1 MKPRVLILGAG
12 FAGLEAAKRLAD
24 KPADVTIIDRQNH
37 HLFQPLLY
45 QVATSGLSATEICQP
60 IRSVFADAPNI
71 RVVMDE
77 VTGIDLDGRTVT
89 ARGGS
94 HAFDYLIVAL
104 GCRTSWF
111 GNDEWERHAPGLKTI
126 GDALAIR
133 SRLLRAFE
141 SAETSLDEPARARLM
156 TIVIVGGGP
165 TGVELAGACAEL
177 ARHVL
182 RRDFRNIDPRQTRVL
197 LIEAMDRILPQLPA
211 RLGQEAAR
219 ELEQLGV
226 EVRTGTRVRSVDAE
240 GVTLD
245 DGEPIPSG
253 NVVWA
258 AGVQGSPI
266 GRLLGAETDRAGRVK
281 VLDDLSLAGHRNVF
295 VLGDLAV
302 VSTPDGQPVP
312 GVAPAAMQMGRY
324 AGALIAR
331 EVTRSEPGD
340 RRAFRYIDKG
350 SMATIGRSAAVAK
363 IGPLEFGGFP
373 AWLAWMFIHLL
384 FLVGFRNK
392 LAVLLQWIYAYF
404 AYRRGARV
412 ILPSPA
418 ESTPAPRPVG

>member
-12 FAGLEAAKRLAD
+12 FAGLEAAKRLAG
-24 KPADVTIIDRQNH
+24 KPVDVTIIDRQNH

-45 QVATSGLSATEICQP
+45 QVATSGLSAPEICQP
-60 IRSVFADAPNI
+60 IRSVFAHAPNI

-77 VTGIDLDGRTVT
+77 VTGVDLEGRQVLT
-89 ARGGS
+89 ASGS
-94 HAFDYLIVAL
+94 HGYEYLIVAL

-111 GNDEWERHAPGLKTI
+111 GHDEWERHAPGLKTI
-126 GDALAIR
+126 GDALSIR

-141 SAETSLDEPARARLM
+141 RAETTPDPALRKRLM

-182 RRDFRNIDPRQTRVL
+182 LRDFRNIDPRQTRVL
-197 LIEAMDRILPQLPA
+197 LIEAMDRILPQLPV
-211 RLGQEAAR
+211 RLGQAAAH
-219 ELEQLGV
+219 ELERLGV
-226 EVRTGTRVRSVDAE
+226 EVRTGTRVKSVDADS
-240 GVTLD
+240 VTVGD
-245 DGEPIPSG
+245 HEVIPSA
-253 NVVWA
+253 NIVWA
-258 AGVQGSPI
+258 AGVQASPV
-266 GRLLGAETDRAGRVK
+266 GRMLGAETDRAGRVK
-281 VLDDLSLAGHRNVF
+281 VLEDLSLPGHRNVF

-302 VSTPDGQPVP
+302 VTAPDGQPVP

-324 AGALIAR
+324 AGGLIAR
-331 EVTRSEPGD
+331 EAARTDPGD
-340 RRAFRYIDKG
+340 RRPFRYLDKG

-363 IGPLEFGGFP
+363 LGPLEFGGFP

-392 LAVLLQWIYAYF
+392 LAVLLQWVYAYF
-404 AYRRGARV
+404 AYKRGARV
-412 ILPSPA
+412 ILPAVTEPVPVERPA
-418 ESTPAPRPVG
+418 